1 MKDLKFEQKDSLSR
15 LEAADR
21 LSALAD
27 ALRHGGNAELDLGP
41 GTVSLR
47 IPEELRSEIE
57 IEVGNGQIELEIEL
71 KWPTGHVDAPP
82 HSAAG
87 PQDESAPG

>member
-41 GTVSLR
+41 GTLSLR

-57 IEVGNGQIELEIEL
+57 IEVGDGQIEIEVEL
-71 KWPTGHVDAPP
+71 KWPTGQADTAPSD
-82 HSAAG
+82 SAAG
-87 PQDESAPG
+87 P